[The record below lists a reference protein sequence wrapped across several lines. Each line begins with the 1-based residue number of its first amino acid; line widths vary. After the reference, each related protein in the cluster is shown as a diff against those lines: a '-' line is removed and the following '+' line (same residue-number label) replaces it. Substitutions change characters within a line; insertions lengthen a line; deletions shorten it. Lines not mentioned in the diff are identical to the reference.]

1 MSTLRGGFGGVVG
14 ESERGLLAFTWRD
27 ACAVI
32 LAAWSASVATTSTA
46 TTSASFA
53 ALALF
58 STYLTGGGVGA
69 LLASHDR
76 IGQHFGGWPGACRIL
91 AFAGFGA
98 FCTSASAV
106 ATLLAFRAWTPLG
119 ALLRAVAVGGRCRV
133 QVACWWV
140 AHFAGGGATIRRDA
154 FTLAVAR
161 GTFAVAL
168 AVASTTTTAAMAAF
182 CTTISPT
189 IPAWATAF
197 RACGGAHFRAA
208 VAAAGVVVAPFWRCA
223 GGCAGRCRGC
233 G

>member
-1 MSTLRGGFGGVVG
+1 MRTLSGGFGCVVG
-14 ESERGLLAFTWRD
+14 ESELGLLAFTWREP
-27 ACAVI
+27 CAVI
-32 LAAWSASVATTSTA
+32 LAAWSASVATTSATA
-46 TTSASFA
+46 TSASFA

-69 LLASHDR
+69 LFASHDR
-76 IGQHFGGWPGACRIL
+76 VGQHFGGWPVAHCIL

-119 ALLRAVAVGGRCRV
+119 ALLRAVAVGRCRV

-140 AHFAGGGATIRRDA
+140 AHFAGGSATISREA

-189 IPAWATAF
+189 IPARATAF
-197 RACGGAHFRAA
+197 RACVGAHFRAA
-208 VAAAGVVVAPFWRCA
+208 IAAAGVVVAPFWRCA